1 MQKKE
6 HSRLWEKEMLQKVE
20 RNRATSK
27 MAQQTMKGRKKTRYR
42 KEESDTGYNQCEDSR
57 QQTRRKVS
65 GRGYTREDESPKLG
79 RLSSPP
85 EFLHQFS
92 GREE

>member
-1 MQKKE
+1 MGKRNAAKSGKE
-6 HSRLWEKEMLQKVE
+6 QSNLKNGTAK
-20 RNRATSK
+20 
-27 MAQQTMKGRKKTRYR
+27 MKGRKKTRYR

-57 QQTRRKVS
+57 QPTRRKVS